1 MINNNMTKPGVGLG
15 ILVFNDNNQIL
26 LSRRIKA
33 HGNSMY
39 GPPGGHLEFGE
50 TFEQCAIREVKEE
63 TDLDIENPEF
73 LAITNDVFEA
83 EGKHYISIF
92 MKAKYVEGGVI
103 RNMEPEKAE
112 GWEWFDIANLPNN
125 LFLPLEN
132 LFKQQAY
139 GFDIKEMV

>member
-1 MINNNMTKPGVGLG
+1 MKNDITRPGVGLG
-15 ILVFNDNNQIL
+15 ILVFNDKNQIL
-26 LSRRIKA
+26 LSKRIKE

-73 LAITNDVFEA
+73 VTVTNDVFES

-92 MKAKYVEGGVI
+92 MKAKYVEGRII

-112 GWEWFDIANLPNN
+112 NWEWFDISNLPEN
-125 LFLPLEN
+125 LFLPLKN
-132 LFKQQAY
+132 LFKQKSY
-139 GFDIKEMV
+139 SFDIKQLA